1 MLIFLIDGWD
11 FLIFQWSIDSIIKN
25 HLRWS
30 SQTHFKS
37 RFALISSIFQCEQ
50 EVTPRIFDLSRFLWP
65 VINDA
70 ERPFSAEDSSDW
82 PVMLTDLVNIMDA
95 SWSKNQ
101 PLARFHRNGWSMLVI
116 SRIRNESIFSLFS
129 IYRPLK
135 GKSLKGNILDIFYN
149 LLIIFHCGPSF
160 KGHQI
165 CPCQAY
171 GDVLALEHLINAS
184 ARGGMKWQRWD
195 REIVR
200 STGNEI
206 NELMVNNGCSI

>member
-1 MLIFLIDGWD
+1 MCPWVFLSKVQQSQGPGSAVVDEALPAGHPLVLALGTPLDGIPGPLVTSCHRELAGRLKREDVDFFIDGWD

-135 GKSLKGNILDIFYN
+135 GKSLKGNILDI
-149 LLIIFHCGPSF
+149 L
-160 KGHQI
+160 
-165 CPCQAY
+165 
-171 GDVLALEHLINAS
+171 
-184 ARGGMKWQRWD
+184 
-195 REIVR
+195 
-200 STGNEI
+200 
-206 NELMVNNGCSI
+206 